1 MGNIK
6 RAAIKRCSRIT
17 GIVNGVAFGMFGIG
31 VFFRALMA
39 AFDCVIDTARETVV
53 ANSPDFFF
61 GSDDNRTNLRA
72 AIL

>member
-1 MGNIK
+1 MRHIQ
-6 RAAIKRCSRIT
+6 RAAIKRCAGIT
-17 GIVNGVAFGMFGIG
+17 GIVNGVAFGVFGIG

-39 AFDCVIDTARETVV
+39 TFDCVIDTARKTVI

-61 GSDDNRTNLRA
+61 GADDNRTNLRA